1 MDKKLLRDYFIELV
15 GSLFF
20 VLTAAAVTCVN
31 AMTLPAGQTAGTA
44 ALTLHQPGL
53 LGVALAQGLVWAVVL
68 SLTVPVT
75 GGFLN
80 PAITLML
87 WFFNRISTVRAAW
100 LAGAQLL
107 GGVLAGLCLRYTF
120 ADNILQTAHFG
131 APHVNPLAYPFLSR
145 GSLWAGAAV
154 EFALTFL
161 LVFAIF
167 GSKHDDGAGPHSAW
181 PAGAWLSGAWLSGA
195 ALTACVLVAF
205 PLTGAAL
212 NPARWFGPVAWEALT
227 STSTGRHH
235 PFADAFVY
243 LAGPILGAVA
253 GGWWCFKVYLPGQS
267 TK

>member
-15 GSLFF
+15 GSFFF
-20 VLTAAAVTCVN
+20 VLAATAITCIN
-31 AMTLPAGQTAGTA
+31 TMALPAGQTAGA
-44 ALTLHQPGL
+44 APVTMHQPGL
-53 LGVALAQGLVWAVVL
+53 LGVALAQGLAWAVLL
-68 SLTVPVT
+68 SLTAPVT

-87 WFFNRISTVRAAW
+87 WLFNRISTARAAW
-100 LAGAQLL
+100 LVGAQLL

-120 ADNILQTAHFG
+120 ADDILQSAHFG
-131 APHVNPLAYPFLSR
+131 APHVNPLAYPVLSQ
-145 GSLWAGAAV
+145 GSVWTGAGV
-154 EFALTFL
+154 EFALTFV

-167 GSKHDDGAGPHSAW
+167 GSKQDSGAGPQS
-181 PAGAWLSGAWLSGA
+181 AWLSGA

-212 NPARWFGPVAWEALT
+212 NPARWFGPVAWEALNSART
-227 STSTGRHH
+227 ARQH

-253 GGWWCFKVYLPGQS
+253 GGWWCFKIYLPGRP
-267 TK
+267 K